1 MLVISEFQNMPSD
14 VAKKAQQALDG
25 LKSGKINIFAGPL
38 TDNTGKQIIPAG
50 KNLDDGA
57 LWGMN
62 YYLKGVN
69 GKVPG

>member
-1 MLVISEFQNMPSD
+1 MLNDAIIIII
-14 VAKKAQQALDG
+14 G
-25 LKSGKINIFAGPL
+25 LWKNIKINIFAGPL
-38 TDNTGKQIIPAG
+38 IDNTGKEIIPAG
-50 KNLDDGA
+50 KALDDGA